1 MVMQIQSLQPSPA
14 QPKVVATGNV
24 PACCYLTNDEQL
36 AQNIEHVFFQAGVE
50 QALRVHIGAVNDPV
64 DALVAHS
71 AEFGAPRILVLD
83 IMVGIAAADEQAI
96 LGIQV
101 VQQLTQSPLFADTLI
116 IAIGTLDSA
125 THYRQLRNAGVHDY
139 LVAPVE
145 LDTLS
150 ITVMNAL
157 SSADLSS
164 QSTPAVSN
172 DAYIEILPEIGKRI
186 AIVSAKGGAGC
197 TTILSNLAWVLSQQ
211 KQSKASSTVQVA
223 CADLD
228 FVTGDLDLHFNIT
241 ANNRLIE
248 MLEFSERLEPLVFER
263 SAVKVQDNLSVL
275 MGYHTQLEQE
285 FWPDLAAL
293 ETTSQFCQQQVDY
306 LLWDVP
312 SYSLRDSVGFGVLQ
326 NADVRIVVM
335 APTLSSIRHTKQ
347 LLTRLEDLPHQRTV
361 LILNHTKPEKVS
373 LISSVDVMQALGRQP
388 DIILPYCPDKM
399 LAANT
404 LGRPVVAENKRLK
417 KLFVQLAEKVQ
428 GDKSVPISRLSKW
441 LRRG

>member
-14 QPKVVATGNV
+14 QPKVATGNV
-24 PACCYLTNDEQL
+24 PACFYLTNDEKL
-36 AQNIEHVFFQAGVE
+36 AQNIGHVFIQANVE
-50 QALRVHIGAVNDPV
+50 QALRVHIEAGNEPV
-64 DALVAHS
+64 DSLVAHS

-83 IMVGIAAADEQAI
+83 IMVGIAAADDQAI
-96 LGIQV
+96 MGIQA

-139 LVAPVE
+139 LVGPVE
-145 LDTLS
+145 LDTLLM
-150 ITVMNAL
+150 TVKHAL
-157 SSADLSS
+157 SSAELSS
-164 QSTPAVSN
+164 QPTPAVSN
-172 DAYIEILPEIGKRI
+172 DAYIRPLPEIGKRI

-197 TTILSNLAWVLSQQ
+197 TTILSNLAWVLSKQ
-211 KQSKASSTVQVA
+211 KQSKASSALQVT

-263 SAVKVQDNLSVL
+263 SAVKVLDNLSVL

-312 SYSLRDSVGFGVLQ
+312 SYSLRDSVGFGLLQ

-347 LLTRLEDLPHQRTV
+347 LLTRLEDQPHQRTV

-373 LISSVDVMQALGRQP
+373 LISSADVMQAVGRQP
-388 DIILPYCPDKM
+388 DLILPYCPDKM

-404 LGRPVVAENKRLK
+404 LGHPVVAEDKRLK
-417 KLFVQLAEKVQ
+417 KLFVQLAEKVKD
-428 GDKSVPISRLSKW
+428 DKIVPTSRLSKW

>member
-211 KQSKASSTVQVA
+211 KQSTDSSAVQVA

-293 ETTSQFCQQQVDY
+293 ESTSQFCQQQVDY

-312 SYSLRDSVGFGVLQ
+312 SYSLRDSVGFGVFQ

>member
-50 QALRVHIGAVNDPV
+50 QALRVHIEAVNDPV

-83 IMVGIAAADEQAI
+83 IMVGSAAADEQAI

-101 VQQLTQSPLFADTLI
+101 VQQLTQSPLFGDTLI

-172 DAYIEILPEIGKRI
+172 DAYIDKNFANFLIIWDKIFGTFQDEEEQVRYGLTHNINTYNPLRI
-186 AIVSAKGGAGC
+186 ATHEFAAIKDE
-197 TTILSNLAWVLSQQ
+197 VLS
-211 KQSKASSTVQVA
+211 KTRRRPILAVLFGTPESA
-223 CADLD
+223 
-228 FVTGDLDLHFNIT
+228 
-241 ANNRLIE
+241 
-248 MLEFSERLEPLVFER
+248 EP
-263 SAVKVQDNLSVL
+263 
-275 MGYHTQLEQE
+275 
-285 FWPDLAAL
+285 P
-293 ETTSQFCQQQVDY
+293 
-306 LLWDVP
+306 
-312 SYSLRDSVGFGVLQ
+312 
-326 NADVRIVVM
+326 
-335 APTLSSIRHTKQ
+335 
-347 LLTRLEDLPHQRTV
+347 
-361 LILNHTKPEKVS
+361 
-373 LISSVDVMQALGRQP
+373 
-388 DIILPYCPDKM
+388 
-399 LAANT
+399 
-404 LGRPVVAENKRLK
+404 
-417 KLFVQLAEKVQ
+417 
-428 GDKSVPISRLSKW
+428 
-441 LRRG
+441 RG